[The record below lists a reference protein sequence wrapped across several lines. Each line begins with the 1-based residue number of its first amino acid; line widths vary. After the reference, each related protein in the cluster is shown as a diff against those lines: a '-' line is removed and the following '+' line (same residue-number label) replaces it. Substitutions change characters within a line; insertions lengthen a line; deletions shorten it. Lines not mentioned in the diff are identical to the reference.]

1 MKWAMAGLF
10 LFVLLALF
18 CGAQTLAEVRGAQ
31 ARGDIHRAQMHGRID
46 TLEAALREDTDG

>member
-31 ARGDIHRAQMHGRID
+31 TRGDIHRAQMHGRID
-46 TLEAALREDTDG
+46 TLEAMLREGD